1 MNYHIEY
8 FKQHDEIKERII
20 EICQLFHRHDPRMY
34 PDIAMD
40 DILFYYNND
49 GRFCV
54 INYGMFELNL
64 YCIIEVKYLSWSNDL
79 IANEI
84 VSRMKERDERDKRY
98 YGEKSNNKKVK
109 SKK

>member
-8 FKQHDEIKERII
+8 FKQHDEIKDRII
-20 EICQLFHRHDPRMY
+20 EICQLFHRHDPRLY

-40 DILFYYNND
+40 DILFFYDND
-49 GRFCV
+49 GRICV
-54 INYGMFELNL
+54 INYGMFDLET
-64 YCIIEVKYLSWSNDL
+64 YCIIEVKYLSWSNDM

-84 VSRMKERDERDKRY
+84 VSRKKEREECDKRY
-98 YGEKSNNKKVK
+98 YGEKSNNKGK